1 MLEYNKGFEKISLN
15 TTLYYLHSKDMI
27 FYVVEK
33 MGIQTG
39 EGYDIF
45 RRTPINNGNYS
56 YTGLEVEL
64 TYNPIKKLRFY
75 GFINPYYAILSGTED
90 NIYDNEDLI
99 WFARFQ
105 GLYRITNS
113 FRLQMSYVYQSPQK
127 TAITELGTYQYA
139 TLGLSKD
146 LMKGRATLSF
156 NVNDLFNSKKGVY
169 NTLEANTVTNYEFR
183 YNTQYLLSFSYR
195 FNNAKTRNV
204 NNRAR
209 DTDKN
214 VFEVEYEIK

>member
-1 MLEYNKGFEKISLN
+1 MNAV
-15 TTLYYLHSKDMI
+15 LYYLYSKDKSM
-27 FYVVEK
+27 YVIK
-33 MGIQTG
+33 KIDTPTS
-39 EGYDIF
+39 EGYDRF

-75 GFINPYYAILSGTED
+75 GFINPYYAILSDTKDE
-90 NIYDNEDLI
+90 IYDNKNLI
-99 WFARFQ
+99 WFFRFQ
-105 GLYRITNS
+105 GLYRITDS

-127 TAITELGTYQYA
+127 TAITELETYQYA

-146 LMKGRATLSF
+146 LMKKKATLSF

-169 NTLEANTVTNYEFR
+169 NTLEANTITNYSFR
-183 YNTQYLLSFSYR
+183 YNTQYLLTFSYR

-204 NNRAR
+204 NNRAM